1 MYLWPIDGCLELI
14 DFCLTKSKL
23 FEQPFM
29 NNAAS
34 SDMDQLNFH
43 YVPDNAASSMNKSS
57 QSSSSNSNK
66 NEKTAKNK
74 AASSNKANS
83 TATTTLQSN
92 FYQNQ
97 YLDFHK
103 KLITMLTN
111 KKTEFIAYKELT
123 KCARLT
129 LEKYYEHQQ
138 IQDAAGF
145 YDTNNA
151 NLSFSSTNVIDLT
164 FNMNGMNKMKKVSA
178 IFNSLFWAHPGM
190 NSRPGFQT
198 RNRV

>member
-1 MYLWPIDGCLELI
+1 MYLWSIDGCLEMI

-29 NNAAS
+29 NNAN

-43 YVPDNAASSMNKSS
+43 YVPDNIAASSTAKSS

-66 NEKTAKNK
+66 NERNTKIKNASTNAN
-74 AASSNKANS
+74 AAANS
-83 TATTTLQSN
+83 QSN

-97 YLDFHK
+97 YLEFHK

-145 YDTNNA
+145 YDANNP

-164 FNMNGMNKMKKVSA
+164 FNMNGMNKMKKVR
-178 IFNSLFWAHPGM
+178 LL
-190 NSRPGFQT
+190 
-198 RNRV
+198 